1 MTELNFTAA
10 IEIIG
15 VNPFVQVPVNILDEL
30 FKQCGRNKGAIPIKG
45 TINGSPYTQTLVK
58 FKGLWRLYINTFML
72 KNSPGRGGDMIELTI
87 QFDPDERTIVP
98 PPGFVK
104 ALEENPCA
112 KAVFDNLPPSR
123 RHEIVRYIAS
133 LKTEESVTRNIAR
146 AIDFLNGHGRFVGRD
161 KP

>member
-1 MTELNFTAA
+1 MTSWSFTAA

-15 VNPFVQVPVNILDEL
+15 VNPFVQVPENILAAL
-30 FKQCGRNKGAIPIKG
+30 FEQCGRNKGAIPIKG

-58 FKGLWRLYINTFML
+58 FKGLWRFYINTFMF
-72 KNSPGRGGDMIELTI
+72 KNSPDRVGEVIEITI
-87 QFDPDERTIVP
+87 QFDPDERTIAP

-104 ALEENPCA
+104 ALEENPGA
-112 KAVFDNLPPSR
+112 KAVFDSLPPSR

-133 LKTEESVTRNIAR
+133 LKTEESVTRNITR
-146 AIDFLNGHGRFVGRD
+146 AIDFLNGNGRFVGRD